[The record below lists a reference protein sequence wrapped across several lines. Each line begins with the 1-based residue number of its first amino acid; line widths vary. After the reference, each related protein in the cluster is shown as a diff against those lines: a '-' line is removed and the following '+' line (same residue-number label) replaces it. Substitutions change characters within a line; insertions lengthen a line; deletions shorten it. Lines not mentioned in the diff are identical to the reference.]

1 MTHANVEAWV
11 SLSLVGAVGAASAGI
26 VMLLAEYPPRSRGS
40 LLITGSFVALLLLG
54 VVASKA
60 TVDSRTHS
68 CGGSHVV
75 FVASGILCT
84 CQPSTS
90 CANGFLGALYE
101 SSP

>member
-11 SLSLVGAVGAASAGI
+11 WLSLVGAVGAASAGI

-75 FVASGILCT
+75 FTGDGG
-84 CQPSTS
+84 QPSTS